1 MNDSAAAELA
11 RLADAY
17 WAGSLAA
24 DPLMATTIG
33 VRDHDA
39 ELPLVTDAE
48 MDARARELRA
58 QRDAVAAIEPAA
70 LNPDEA
76 VTHAALL
83 GAIDG
88 ELAFAVADT
97 RAFTVDPMSGPQ
109 VAMLSIPDYHLV
121 STVAQGRDMGA
132 RWRAIGPWVDALRER
147 QAASIKTGRPPVR
160 VLVERAIDELD
171 GLLAQDEAEWP
182 LLQPART
189 VHAGW
194 SDAETRAF
202 GHDIGSAVTD
212 GVRPAFERYRAFL
225 GDEALPAGRGDGE
238 VGLAALEGGVEM
250 YRSLAQAHTTTD
262 LAPEELHAMGLA
274 EIERI
279 DQELRSLGG
288 TLLGARDLPDTL
300 RRLRSDPELHFAS
313 GEEIVEVA
321 SACLARANAATPDW
335 FHLLPNAPCEV
346 VPMPAHEEEH
356 STIAYYRDP
365 ATDGTRPGQYYV
377 NRSHPETR
385 PRYEAEALAFHE
397 AVPGHHLQVAL
408 AQERTELPAFRRHS
422 LSTAYVEGW
431 GLYAE
436 RLADEM
442 GLYSADIDRIG
453 IASFDAWRA
462 SRLVVDTGMHAFG
475 WARSRAIAFMTEH
488 TALGGNNIANEVDR
502 YISWPG
508 QALAYKVGQ
517 LELLEL
523 REAARA
529 REGAR
534 FDIRRF
540 HDAVLGPA
548 PLPMAVLRQVVEREL
563 P

>member
-1 MNDSAAAELA
+1 MTDEGATELA

-33 VRDHDA
+33 VREHDA
-39 ELPLVTDAE
+39 ELPLVSEAQ
-48 MDARARELRA
+48 MAARADELRR
-58 QRDAVAAIEPAA
+58 QRAAVAAIDPAA
-70 LNPDEA
+70 LGADDA
-76 VTHAALL
+76 VTHDALL
-83 GAIDG
+83 DAIDG

-97 RAFTVDPMSGPQ
+97 RSFTVDPMSGPQ

-121 STVAQGRDMGA
+121 ATVAQARDMGA
-132 RWRAIGPWVDALRER
+132 RWRAIGPWVDTLRER
-147 QAASIKTGRPPVR
+147 QAHSIREGRPPVR
-160 VLVERAIDELD
+160 ILVERAIDELD
-171 GLLAQDEAEWP
+171 ALLAQDEAEWP

-189 VHAGW
+189 EHAGW
-194 SDAETRAF
+194 SDADTRAF
-202 GHDIGSAVTD
+202 GHDLGSAVTD
-212 GVRPAFERYRAFL
+212 VVRPAFERYRAFL
-225 GDEALPAGRGDGE
+225 ADEALPAGRGDAA
-238 VGLAALEGGVEM
+238 VGLAALDGGAEM
-250 YRSLAQAHTTTD
+250 YRSLARAHTTTD
-262 LAPEELHAMGLA
+262 LSPEELHAMGLA
-274 EIERI
+274 EIERL
-279 DQELRSLGG
+279 DEELRGLGG

-300 RRLRSDPELHFAS
+300 RRLRSDPELHFTS

-321 SACLARANAATPDW
+321 SSCLARANAATPDW
-335 FHLLPNAPCEV
+335 FHLLPDAPCEV
-346 VPMPAHEEEH
+346 VPMAAHEEEH

-365 ATDGTRPGQYYV
+365 ATDGTRPGQYFV

-408 AQERTELPAFRRHS
+408 AQERTALPAFRRHS

-475 WARSRAIAFMTEH
+475 WPRTRAIAFMTEH
-488 TALGGNNIANEVDR
+488 TALGENNIANEVDR

-517 LELLEL
+517 LELLQL
-523 REAARA
+523 REAAQA
-529 REGAR
+529 RQGAR

-548 PLPMAVLRQVVEREL
+548 PLPLAVLRRVVEREL